1 MAVNGG
7 LSGYWSSCI
16 SIINFTST
24 PCIDYKTRKYHSYL
38 EARISGYAFLND
50 KRYPCSVTRDKY
62 NEQHIQ
68 EPWSQLPYYENLST
82 LTCVNKTCL
91 CLTFRIQWMIL
102 NTPAMPWVWNLE
114 TSSVSLVECGWYALP
129 RSSTGDLVL
138 KFFELHSSPSKL
150 LLMLS
155 SIFIAS
161 NEVPLDYWVIC
172 WPIELTW
179 CNHTCENPVHISL

>member
-24 PCIDYKTRKYHSYL
+24 PCIDCKTRKYHSYL

-50 KRYPCSVTRDKY
+50 KRYPCSVTWDEY

-114 TSSVSLVECGWYALP
+114 TSSEKLCFTCGVWLICASQKFYRWSGPQVFWTSFKSIKTSIDALFHFHCQQWA
-129 RSSTGDLVL
+129 SSGQLDHLLANWTGR
-138 KFFELHSSPSKL
+138 
-150 LLMLS
+150 M
-155 SIFIAS
+155 
-161 NEVPLDYWVIC
+161 
-172 WPIELTW
+172 
-179 CNHTCENPVHISL
+179 